1 MALKVISVSMD
12 DEIIKKAD
20 EIVKN
25 DLEIKNRSH
34 LLEVLILREYKK
46 INKGKK

>member
-34 LLEVLILREYKK
+34 LLEVLVLREYKK

>member
-12 DEIIKKAD
+12 NEIIKKAD